1 LACANGTIRTPH
13 PIELFGHDWL
23 EWFERRR
30 EAEAVTQDAAATG
43 SSLDV
48 GSQ

>member
-1 LACANGTIRTPH
+1 M
-13 PIELFGHDWL
+13 ELFGNDWL
-23 EWFERRR
+23 EWFEQRR
-30 EAEAVTQDAAATG
+30 EAEAVTQDATASG